1 MIVVDTNTIAYFWI
15 KGTYTKFAENLLA
28 KDSEWITP
36 FLWRSEF
43 RNVLAGYIRKNLLTL
58 EEAEKLINSAEE
70 QFREKEYLVT
80 SDLILDLVSS
90 SNCSAYDCEYVAL
103 AKDFNIDL
111 VTSDKKILREFPK
124 ITIPLKNFTD

>member
-15 KGTYTKFAENLLA
+15 RGIYTKFAENLLK
-28 KDSEWITP
+28 KDSEWIAP

-70 QFREKEYLVT
+70 QFKGKEYLVA
-80 SDLILDLVSS
+80 SELVMDLVVS

-103 AKDFNIDL
+103 AKDFNSKLI
-111 VTSDKKILREFPK
+111 TSDKKILREFPM
-124 ITIPLKNFTD
+124 IAIPLKKFTN